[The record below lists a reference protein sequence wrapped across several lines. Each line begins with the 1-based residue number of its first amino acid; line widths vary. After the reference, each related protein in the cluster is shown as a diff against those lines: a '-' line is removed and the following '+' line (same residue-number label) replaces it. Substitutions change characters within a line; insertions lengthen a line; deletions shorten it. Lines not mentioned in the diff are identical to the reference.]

1 MDYGDII
8 YDKRNIKS
16 LKNEIGN
23 IQCKD
28 HIPITGAVQR
38 RSREHLYQEL
48 GLNLN
53 SLQNRRCYLKLIFFQ
68 KIVNTIIPAYL
79 TNCLN
84 TNYNLVYNTRASEQS
99 NIRRFRTRTEHFKQ
113 PFSLS
118 VSMDGTN

>member
-8 YDKRNIKS
+8 YDKRNNKS

-48 GLNLN
+48 GLKQTLLSKIN
-53 SLQNRRCYLKLIFFQ
+53 IFS
-68 KIVNTIIPAYL
+68 K
-79 TNCLN
+79 NCKH
-84 TNYNLVYNTRASEQS
+84 NY
-99 NIRRFRTRTEHFKQ
+99 
-113 PFSLS
+113 PS
-118 VSMDGTN
+118 VSY

>member
-1 MDYGDII
+1 MTNVITSHLKTKLEIFSAKII
-8 YDKRNIKS
+8 
-16 LKNEIGN
+16 
-23 IQCKD
+23 
-28 HIPITGAVQR
+28 
-38 RSREHLYQEL
+38 
-48 GLNLN
+48 
-53 SLQNRRCYLKLIFFQ
+53 LQNRRCYLKLIFFQ